1 MRANVDIPLRKFK
14 ITLLLKRNLD
24 ISLPASLV
32 VELTFHLLPD
42 FAGGGIGNVPGIL
55 TKSDELARGTALAG
69 LSIKVTGG
77 FFMVGLSD
85 TATKRERNLHS
96 LECAR
101 GSTSP
106 LSTPTSDAPSPRLK
120 RASPASRHSRPH
132 SPLGASIPRRYKPDW
147 SSLRR
152 SLYRSRLMAA
162 VVPEFTSSRS
172 PRNASEADAEASDK
186 VLQDK
191 FPSVLGHSHRSS
203 PAPMPARAE
212 HFYRAAVGPFDTAD
226 EASQFCATLKAA
238 GGQCVVQRN

>member
-1 MRANVDIPLRKFK
+1 LRKFK

-24 ISLPASLV
+24 ISLPASHV

-69 LSIKVTGG
+69 LSVKVTDG

-85 TATKRERNLHS
+85 TATERERNLHS

-101 GSTSP
+101 HRRDRKGRVRRAGIQSRIHRLGPVSRDGTSR
-106 LSTPTSDAPSPRLK
+106 TG
-120 RASPASRHSRPH
+120 RHCAGRCTGQP
-132 SPLGASIPRRYKPDW
+132 
-147 SSLRR
+147 
-152 SLYRSRLMAA
+152 LMAA

-172 PRNASEADAEASDK
+172 PSNASEADAEASDK

-191 FPSVLGHSHRSS
+191 FPSVLGHGRRSS